1 MAMVCRL
8 NHQTNSLKA
17 TPYSEL
23 LPSLRLRA
31 VRAIRLFES
40 DKHSNAAITPSGL
53 YPDFRADFH
62 DFVWGRSIE
71 KNTPEREQ
79 RRHILGFEAEV
90 AAHQIRRERDGELIA
105 RRKYFCMRP
114 AS

>member
-1 MAMVCRL
+1 
-8 NHQTNSLKA
+8 
-17 TPYSEL
+17 
-23 LPSLRLRA
+23 
-31 VRAIRLFES
+31 
-40 DKHSNAAITPSGL
+40 
-53 YPDFRADFH
+53 
-62 DFVWGRSIE
+62 VWGRSIE

-114 AS
+114 ASGCLRPGGDWREDAHNWRLVGNRPPTG